1 MQILTVP
8 GSIAE
13 INVHY
18 LLDPANHMPPLL
30 PHSTP
35 PIKPTRRLVSQKKI
49 RACFALQSSP
59 GRKRILAG
67 MNYFLVRPLEALGA
81 GEDVIA
87 LASSRCL
94 ILRSV
99 VTLIFLAP

>member
-1 MQILTVP
+1 MQILTAP

-13 INVHY
+13 MDVHY
-18 LLDPANHMPPLL
+18 LLDPANPTPPLL
-30 PHSTP
+30 YFIQPLHSNP
-35 PIKPTRRLVSQKKI
+35 RAFLSPQKK
-49 RACFALQSSP
+49 RASNK
-59 GRKRILAG
+59 KRVAKAAPVARG

-99 VTLIFLAP
+99 VTLLFLAP